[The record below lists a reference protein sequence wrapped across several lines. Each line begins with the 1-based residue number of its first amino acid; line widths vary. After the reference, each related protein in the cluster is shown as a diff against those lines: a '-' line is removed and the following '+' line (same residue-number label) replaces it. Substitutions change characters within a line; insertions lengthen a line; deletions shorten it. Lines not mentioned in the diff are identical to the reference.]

1 MPTCESRAP
10 VGQTKTW
17 VTWNRLV
24 FLESEAKSNKG
35 SREHLGFH
43 LATVREVLYSC
54 SREEEKEEKNTAQ
67 NNYKKGW
74 LVEKQWNVLTSLKP
88 FYRQIWFLLINQ
100 GLSKD
105 HWTAK
110 KNWNLHEKIWRKSRT
125 KKSLKTSQRMNAHQT
140 SRVKSEQGKQ
150 QVCLW

>member
-1 MPTCESRAP
+1 M
-10 VGQTKTW
+10 GQTKTW

-54 SREEEKEEKNTAQ
+54 AREEEKEEKNTAQ

-74 LVEKQWNVLTSLKP
+74 LVEKQ
-88 FYRQIWFLLINQ
+88 
-100 GLSKD
+100 
-105 HWTAK
+105 
-110 KNWNLHEKIWRKSRT
+110 
-125 KKSLKTSQRMNAHQT
+125 
-140 SRVKSEQGKQ
+140 
-150 QVCLW
+150 

>member
-1 MPTCESRAP
+1 M
-10 VGQTKTW
+10 GQTKTW

-54 SREEEKEEKNTAQ
+54 AREEEKEENTAQ

-74 LVEKQWNVLTSLKP
+74 LVEKQ
-88 FYRQIWFLLINQ
+88 
-100 GLSKD
+100 
-105 HWTAK
+105 
-110 KNWNLHEKIWRKSRT
+110 
-125 KKSLKTSQRMNAHQT
+125 
-140 SRVKSEQGKQ
+140 
-150 QVCLW
+150 